1 MVVGNNQKIGCV
13 GTNTRHEQLNRRLL
27 DLMLLLVVIFVFVV
41 NISVMCIHSEAI
53 SSRVNKDSLL
63 PAVDGGMS
71 CVCLFLNSYSDL
83 WLLGNL
89 LSADFDSDSSH
100 KP

>member
-1 MVVGNNQKIGCV
+1 
-13 GTNTRHEQLNRRLL
+13 
-27 DLMLLLVVIFVFVV
+27 MLLLVVIFVFVV

-53 SSRVNKDSLL
+53 SSRVNKDSLAYGLTSLL
-63 PAVDGGMS
+63 PAVDGGIWCV
-71 CVCLFLNSYSDL
+71 CVCLFLNSSSDL